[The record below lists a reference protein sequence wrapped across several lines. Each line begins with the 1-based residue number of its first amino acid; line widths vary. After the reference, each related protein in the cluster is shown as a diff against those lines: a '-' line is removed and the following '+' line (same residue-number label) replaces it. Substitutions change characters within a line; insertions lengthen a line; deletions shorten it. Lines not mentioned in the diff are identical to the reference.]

1 MHIGPSRPQPDLV
14 RIRAIKE
21 VLRAQLGLT
30 DADTL
35 TVAELACLDSEC
47 APIETVF
54 GLMRPRAPQLQHRLH
69 KPTSKV
75 NFDDLADVCAAWRAA
90 LERSQ
95 GSDVHDVGQGSERDS
110 A

>member
-47 APIETVF
+47 APIETVL
-54 GLMRPRAPQLQHRLH
+54 GLMRPGSPQLQHRLH
-69 KPTSKV
+69 KPSSEV
-75 NFDDLADVCAAWRAA
+75 SIEDLADACAAWRAA
-90 LERSQ
+90 VERPKV
-95 GSDVHDVGQGSERDS
+95 DDAHDTGQGNLRNST
-110 A
+110 